1 MQAFQGTT
9 STPTIVPDSPT
20 HNVPPV
26 QNAEP
31 MQIAESLPA
40 RPTSIYPPH
49 YLPTFP
55 GSTTQSVEVDVIRSL
70 QKQVVALEAVTE
82 RLTTLTVTCVSD
94 KTANA
99 AADGMLN
106 VRSSAFKTVAEL
118 CVEYGYLQSDDDETI
133 FCALCADTPQVASTV
148 RGAAATCRNGEIN
161 LKQSIPGESGDQ
173 KRVLTL
179 TELKKAVIRHLK
191 SERHKFAEKLR
202 AENEAAAKEKHDVSI
217 AVARQA
223 YLTVCESK
231 SGLSYERLI
240 LNAFL
245 LGVRVGVKQ
254 HGDDFFRQFV
264 VSMHTVIVK
273 GIAQFL
279 RTPQPTTGKCPPFCI
294 VADKLTALR
303 RTGQLVG
310 LLVLV
315 DGTIKAVFAGCLPV
329 VDGHR
334 GVDIASNLLEAL
346 EPYGITPAMWQ
357 EQFTGQAYDGQYFNL
372 HAHTAVCEKTNVSH
386 NWAVAMHDGAHV
398 LELTMG
404 DCRQH
409 RSLSML
415 PVDPLLLAFVG
426 EKFQQWYKHTAKR
439 VGDIQILYNYGK
451 QYEELAEVAGKLNL
465 KLYAPER
472 YCDTR
477 FAQAERKV
485 YKNYILNWF
494 IVHEHMETSLG
505 KLFLQLDK
513 RAHEGKDY
521 MTKQLEEEFAS
532 AGKRQKEHHDFLLI
546 GLVMCLVDVLGIVKD
561 LSLKYQGVNQLPWE
575 LHQSTLDTH
584 SVLRMCATQLRAG
597 TVPMEHFPFL
607 TTTRD
612 LYSWAEFQTGKFCG
626 VTLSI
631 APFAD
636 VAQALRG
643 MRELVAALC
652 ERITDRMQQRIILKC
667 PSQIKQ
673 MALCLDVRVLCGA
686 VRRTM
691 DGDES
696 DALRAL
702 HTWAREVGKLD
713 IGEFEDL
720 QREHH
725 TVKEKLCGVF
735 EIAEFGNPHYG
746 KWAKGSGVD
755 IMQYMFT
762 TKSFY
767 ADPSKPVRNWLY
779 LFNHCVLKA
788 RCEAV
793 VEGMGCVLDKHADPQ
808 RHLTMDKYT
817 AEAMIHWNG
826 PAAHECENFLTLA
839 LNEHFKSTRMP
850 REQRFHHT
858 DSRQRSVYP
867 HGTVLHR
874 YLTAKRHKSKFP
886 WWEPANNSP

>member
-1 MQAFQGTT
+1 MTIFKKRSSTYVYKSKTKVPCKGCGTVIRRDKVPTGYCRPCIRAGRAPEKRTIMQAFQGTT

-55 GSTTQSVEVDVIRSL
+55 GSTTQSVEVDVLRSL

-179 TELKKAVIRHLK
+179 TELKKAVLRHLK

-294 VADKLTALR
+294 VADKL
-303 RTGQLVG
+303 
-310 LLVLV
+310 
-315 DGTIKAVFAGCLPV
+315 
-329 VDGHR
+329 
-334 GVDIASNLLEAL
+334 
-346 EPYGITPAMWQ
+346 
-357 EQFTGQAYDGQYFNL
+357 
-372 HAHTAVCEKTNVSH
+372 
-386 NWAVAMHDGAHV
+386 
-398 LELTMG
+398 
-404 DCRQH
+404 
-409 RSLSML
+409 
-415 PVDPLLLAFVG
+415 
-426 EKFQQWYKHTAKR
+426 
-439 VGDIQILYNYGK
+439 
-451 QYEELAEVAGKLNL
+451 
-465 KLYAPER
+465 
-472 YCDTR
+472 
-477 FAQAERKV
+477 
-485 YKNYILNWF
+485 
-494 IVHEHMETSLG
+494 
-505 KLFLQLDK
+505 
-513 RAHEGKDY
+513 
-521 MTKQLEEEFAS
+521 
-532 AGKRQKEHHDFLLI
+532 
-546 GLVMCLVDVLGIVKD
+546 
-561 LSLKYQGVNQLPWE
+561 
-575 LHQSTLDTH
+575 
-584 SVLRMCATQLRAG
+584 
-597 TVPMEHFPFL
+597 
-607 TTTRD
+607 
-612 LYSWAEFQTGKFCG
+612 
-626 VTLSI
+626 
-631 APFAD
+631 
-636 VAQALRG
+636 
-643 MRELVAALC
+643 
-652 ERITDRMQQRIILKC
+652 
-667 PSQIKQ
+667 
-673 MALCLDVRVLCGA
+673 
-686 VRRTM
+686 
-691 DGDES
+691 
-696 DALRAL
+696 
-702 HTWAREVGKLD
+702 
-713 IGEFEDL
+713 
-720 QREHH
+720 
-725 TVKEKLCGVF
+725 CGVF
-735 EIAEFGNPHYG
+735 EIAEFGDPHYG
-746 KWAKGSGVD
+746 KWVKGSGVD